1 MKNCNCDLCNG
12 KGWIETSVY
21 DSGKIE
27 NGTIVIEKCDLC
39 KLFKTDL
46 EAARF
51 IFKNENIFS
60 FTVNGF
66 NVIANIS
73 LN

>member
-1 MKNCNCDLCNG
+1 MKNCNCDLCKG

-27 NGTIVIEKCDLC
+27 NGTIVIEKCDSC
-39 KLFKTDL
+39 KLFITDL

-51 IFKNENIFS
+51 VFKNENIFS
-60 FTVNGF
+60 FVVNDF

-73 LN
+73 FN